1 MKILSRDYDVK
12 NLLVEPGK
20 SLLSSFLDKNIFDE
34 IIFYR
39 SSSNVGD
46 GGLETVDIEKTH
58 LNTKKIY
65 QDSVTNMLNDV
76 KITYKPK
83 R

>member
-1 MKILSRDYDVK
+1 MGKIIEKKTVREL
-12 NLLVEPGK
+12 
-20 SLLSSFLDKNIFDE
+20 FDE
-34 IIFYR
+34 IIFYK
-39 SSSNVGD
+39 SSSNAGD
-46 GGLETVDIEKTH
+46 DGLETVDIEKTH